1 MPLESLTVMTAL
13 WTGPR
18 ATRHLL
24 NEAPTSGLTDED
36 LNGFVSELLSS
47 WHSCRASVDRRI
59 GHRIRWTGEV
69 ELQPLTDNSD
79 VPAEEPMLVVAK
91 DLSTTGLAFVHRKPL
106 VCKQAAV
113 RFETPDGTIVRLKLK
128 LTWSRFR
135 SNGLYE
141 SGGQF
146 QGLLPLQWPKS

>member
-1 MPLESLTVMTAL
+1 MTAL

-18 ATRHLL
+18 AARHQL
-24 NEAPTSGLTDED
+24 NDAPTSPLTDED

-47 WHSCRASVDRRI
+47 WHSSRPSFDRRN

-69 ELQPLTDNSD
+69 ELQPLDDRTGT
-79 VPAEEPMLVVAK
+79 ACGEPLLVTAK
-91 DLSTTGLAFVHRKPL
+91 DLSTSGLAFVHPKPL

-113 RFETPDGTIVRLKLK
+113 RLETPDGTIVRLKLR

-135 SNGLYE
+135 SNRQYE

-146 QGLLPLQWPKS
+146 QGLLPLQWPRD